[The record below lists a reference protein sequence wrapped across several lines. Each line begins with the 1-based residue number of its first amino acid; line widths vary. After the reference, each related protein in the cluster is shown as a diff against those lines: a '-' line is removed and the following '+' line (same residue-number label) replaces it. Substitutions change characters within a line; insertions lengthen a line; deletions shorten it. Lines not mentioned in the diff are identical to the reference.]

1 MQKVKEEFLL
11 SVIFVVKWLTLA
23 LGALGILYFAISL
36 AYHRSYYDPLMKEY
50 ELEIADLNKKKA
62 EKKASLDTL
71 KLTLNHIH
79 TKIDILRKTE
89 IPAARKAIA
98 LHEEKIESLDE
109 DFIDKYNPFSEKNG
123 QAKQVYVERDKAVDH
138 KENLDE
144 NLEDLRMTQAVKA
157 EAKSEML
164 DKLNQ
169 IDIFISVEEHEKE
182 RVGTGALGV
191 LPWLLGILGLT

>member
-1 MQKVKEEFLL
+1 MQKVKEEFFL
-11 SVIFVVKWLTLA
+11 SVIFVAKWLTLA

-123 QAKQVYVERDKAVDH
+123 KAKQVYVERDKAVDH

>member
-1 MQKVKEEFLL
+1 MQKVKEEFFL
-11 SVIFVVKWLTLA
+11 SVIFVAKWLTLA
-23 LGALGILYFAISL
+23 LGALAILYFAISL
-36 AYHRSYYDPLMKEY
+36 AYHRSYYDPLIKEY

-62 EKKASLDTL
+62 EEKASLDTL
-71 KLTLNHIH
+71 QLTLNHIQ

-89 IPAARKAIA
+89 IPAAKKAIA
-98 LHEEKIESLDE
+98 LHEDKIESLNE

-123 QAKQVYVERDKAVDH
+123 KAKQVYEEKYKSVDH
-138 KENLDE
+138 KEKLDE
-144 NLEDLRMTQAVKA
+144 QLEDLCMTKAVKD
-157 EAKSEML
+157 ESKSDILE
-164 DKLNQ
+164 KINQ

>member
-1 MQKVKEEFLL
+1 MQKVKEEFFL
-11 SVIFVVKWLTLA
+11 SVIFVAKWLTLA
-23 LGALGILYFAISL
+23 LGALAILYFAISL
-36 AYHRSYYDPLMKEY
+36 AYHRSYYDPLIKEY
-50 ELEIADLNKKKA
+50 ELEIAELNKKKA
-62 EKKASLDTL
+62 EEKASLDTL
-71 KLTLNHIH
+71 QLTLNQIQ

-89 IPAARKAIA
+89 IPAAKKAIA
-98 LHEEKIESLDE
+98 LHEEKIESLNE

-123 QAKQVYVERDKAVDH
+123 KAKQVYEGKDKALDH

-144 NLEDLRMTQAVKA
+144 QLEDLRMTQAVKN
-157 EAKSEML
+157 ESKSEML
-164 DKLNQ
+164 EKIDQ

>member
-1 MQKVKEEFLL
+1 MQKVKEEFFISL
-11 SVIFVVKWLTLA
+11 IFVAKWLTLA
-23 LGALGILYFAISL
+23 LGALAIVYFAISL
-36 AYHRSYYDPLMKEY
+36 AYHRSYYDPLIQEY
-50 ELEIADLNKKKA
+50 ELEISELNEQKVA
-62 EKKASLDTL
+62 TENSLDTMRI
-71 KLTLNHIH
+71 TLDELHK
-79 TKIDILRKTE
+79 KIDILQKAE
-89 IPAARKAIA
+89 IPAAKKAIA

-109 DFIDKYNPFSEKNG
+109 SIIDKYNPFNEKSDKVKKIY
-123 QAKQVYVERDKAVDH
+123 QERDKAVEH

-144 NLEDLRMTQAVKA
+144 ELEDLRMTQAVKDV
-157 EAKSEML
+157 AKSEML

>member
-11 SVIFVVKWLTLA
+11 SVIFVAKWLTLA

-36 AYHRSYYDPLMKEY
+36 AYHRSYYDPLIQEY
-50 ELEIADLNKKKA
+50 ELEISELNKQKIA
-62 EKKASLDTL
+62 TENTLDTMRI
-71 KLTLNHIH
+71 TLDEIH
-79 TKIDILRKTE
+79 VKIDMLQKTE
-89 IPAARKAIA
+89 IPAAKKTIA

-123 QAKQVYVERDKAVDH
+123 KAKQVYEERDKAVEH

-144 NLEDLRMTQAVKA
+144 QLEDLRMTQAVKDV
-157 EAKSEML
+157 AKSEML